1 MASSDAPSRRWHLPA
16 DPWDVAAWVL
26 LAALVVGA
34 LLVFRD
40 FGVTWDESI
49 QQHYGELVLRYFA
62 TLGHDHG
69 AFTYRDL
76 RFYGPAFD
84 LVAAALTRI
93 SPLGLFET
101 RHLLGA
107 LVGILGVAGA
117 WRLGRRLA
125 GPRAGLLGAVLLVL
139 CGRFLGHAFADP
151 KDAPFAVGY
160 LWSVLLLVAAL
171 PTLPRIPWRRALPLG
186 VVVGITL
193 GIRIGGLLLLAYVV
207 GLLGLVVL
215 WPVLQGGRWR
225 GRGDGR
231 WRALWPPA
239 RSAVA
244 SLARVAVP
252 AWGVMVLLW
261 PWVQPSPLLRP
272 FVALAHMSHFP
283 WDYPVRFLGAQI
295 HATKLPWYY
304 LPLWLA
310 IALPEGLLALV
321 LGGAAVG
328 VLALARD
335 RRRLLDPAAQRH
347 GVVAMTVVLPVVW
360 VLVSRAVLYD
370 GLRHMLFL
378 VPPLAVLGGSA
389 LDALF
394 RRLGRA
400 RPALRRLATGL
411 TVFYLAVL
419 AATLVRYHP
428 YEYVYF
434 NGLVGGLPGA
444 ASEFETD
451 YWGASY
457 KAAVGR
463 LEAYVKARCA
473 GRPPPRLLVFHE
485 SGQES
490 TNYYLPRWLVSTGN
504 RNLADFF
511 LATTRR
517 DRENEV
523 GGQVVATVRRFGVPL
538 NYVKLLRPFTL
549 DRACGPPAAAGR
561 RRP

>member
-1 MASSDAPSRRWHLPA
+1 MASPDAPSHRRRLLPA
-16 DPWDVAAWVL
+16 DPWDIAAWAL
-26 LAALVVGA
+26 LAALAVGA

-40 FGVTWDESI
+40 FGVTWDESL
-49 QQHYGELVLRYFA
+49 QQHYGELVLHYFA
-62 TLGHDHG
+62 TLGRDHG

-76 RFYGPAFD
+76 RYYGPAFD
-84 LVAAALTRI
+84 LLAAALTRI
-93 SPLGLFET
+93 SPLGLYET

-107 LVGILGVAGA
+107 GVGILGVAGA

-125 GPRAGLLGAVLLVL
+125 GPRAGLLGALLLVL
-139 CGRFLGHAFADP
+139 CGRYVGHAFADP

-160 LWSVLLLVAAL
+160 VWSVLLLVAAL

-186 VVVGITL
+186 LVVGITL
-193 GIRIGGLLLLAYVV
+193 GIRIGGLLLLVYLV
-207 GLLGLVVL
+207 GLLGGVVA

-225 GRGDGR
+225 RRGDGR
-231 WRALWPPA
+231 FRALWPRA
-239 RSAVA
+239 RSAAA
-244 SLARVAVP
+244 SLARVAIP
-252 AWGVMVLLW
+252 AWAVMVLLW
-261 PWVQPSPLLRP
+261 PWVQPSPLVRP
-272 FVALAHMSHFP
+272 FMALAHMSHFP

-295 HATKLPWYY
+295 HATKLPWFY

-328 VLALARD
+328 LAALARD
-335 RRRLLDPAAQRH
+335 CRRVLEPATQRH
-347 GVVAMTVVLPVVW
+347 LVVAMAVVLPVAW

-389 LDALF
+389 LDAVL
-394 RRLGRA
+394 RRMARA

-411 TVFYLAVL
+411 TIFYLGVL

-457 KAAVGR
+457 KAAVAR
-463 LEAYVKARCA
+463 LETYVRTRCR
-473 GRPPPRLLVFHE
+473 GRPPPRLLVYSE
-485 SGQES
+485 SGQPS
-490 TNYYLPRWLVSTGN
+490 TTYYLPRWLVST
-504 RNLADFF
+504 RDRKLADFF

-523 GGQVVATVRRFGVPL
+523 GGRVIATVRRFEVPL
-538 NYVKLLRPFTL
+538 NYVKELRTFTL
-549 DRACGPPAAAGR
+549 DHACGPPPET
-561 RRP
+561 RP